1 MATSHFRSDASGS
14 ASGTQTRGA
23 RGVPLGVILVGVL
36 VVQALAI
43 FIAMKFVTLF

>member
-1 MATSHFRSDASGS
+1 MATSPYRSDSNMS
-14 ASGTQTRGA
+14 TSSTHVRVA